1 MFSKWKWL
9 QDLATDMG
17 YNQVELA
24 KRLNWQTTRI
34 SELFSGKKDIPAR
47 KIDEFADFFRL
58 DYKEL
63 KDYNDNKTVIP
74 PATDKQ
80 SREMRAGL
88 VHLDM
93 LDATACCG
101 DGVENYA
108 EPVIG
113 SWAMPIVD
121 YHAFS
126 NTAPQNVKIIKA
138 IGDSMTPTISD
149 GDYVF
154 VDVSNPFV
162 SSDGLYVLRLPNGLS
177 IKRIQNGIK
186 GDITIRSDNPQYD
199 PITTLAGEVKVLGR
213 VIYIFNGKKA

>member
-1 MFSKWKWL
+1 MDALRKKIENLLRDKNISLANASL
-9 QDLATDMG
+9 QMG
-17 YNQVELA
+17 KNVAYMHQFINKGSPVELPEEQREKLA
-24 KRLNWQTTRI
+24 FILGVDEQELTNRTLNRSVTNAPNSSIVRL
-34 SELFSGKKDIPAR
+34 E
-47 KIDEFADFFRL
+47 
-58 DYKEL
+58 
-63 KDYNDNKTVIP
+63 
-74 PATDKQ
+74 
-80 SREMRAGL
+80 
-88 VHLDM
+88 M

-101 DGVENYA
+101 EGVDNYA

-113 SWAMPIVD
+113 SWAMPAID
-121 YHAFS
+121 FHALS

-138 IGDSMTPTISD
+138 IGDSMTPTIAD

-154 VDVSNPFV
+154 VDISNPFV

-199 PITTLAGEVKVLGR
+199 PITALAGEVKVLGR